1 MTDPERSHPTCRCR
15 WMMARAAICPDCECP
30 PWRCPELATAQSISA
45 VRRQPGPC
53 SIASRARASR
63 ASRLRRTGT
72 GTPAHVAVPR
82 KPAISA
88 TIISAWPRSAPS
100 CSGSAPRP
108 EPCNRKSATKLHLPF
123 ELLSDDGF
131 RLTEALGL
139 PTFAAGGL
147 RLLRR
152 LTLVVRHAVIEAV
165 FYPIF
170 PPDRSTVPVID
181 WLASR
186 QTGMMPS
193 AGCARTS

>member
-1 MTDPERSHPTCRCR
+1 MTDPQRLPPDLPVPPDDGACRHL
-15 WMMARAAICPDCECP
+15 PDCECP
-30 PWRCPELATAQSISA
+30 PWRCPELATAQSISV

-72 GTPAHVAVPR
+72 GSPAHEAAPR

-108 EPCNRKSATKLHLPF
+108 EPRCRNGDQAASAL
-123 ELLSDDGF
+123 
-131 RLTEALGL
+131 R
-139 PTFAAGGL
+139 AAQ
-147 RLLRR
+147 RRR
-152 LTLVVRHAVIEAV
+152 LPADRGAAPADVRGGRPADCSGARPWSCGTRVIEAV

-170 PPDRSTVPVID
+170 PPDRSTVPLIE
-181 WLASR
+181 WLANR
-186 QTGMMPS
+186 QTG
-193 AGCARTS
+193 